1 MATNLQFITSQTVVE
16 NSSSF
21 IITDIFSAK
30 YDNYYLT
37 FDVGQTGVAA
47 TNINARLLD
56 SSNTEIS
63 NANYDTAI
71 LGMNFGSAFTE
82 YGLTNQTTI
91 KYFFLVTGDT
101 STGRASPSSVF
112 IHNPFSSSSY
122 TFLQGQ
128 SVRSTSYG
136 GKGIAVLK
144 ETTSCT
150 GIKFIPENGSA
161 TFRTSK
167 ISIYGVK

>member
-1 MATNLQFITSQTVVE
+1 MATNLEFIKSESVVDG
-16 NSSSF
+16 SSTFSV
-21 IITDIFSAK
+21 TDVFSDK
-30 YDNYYLT
+30 YDVYYLY

-56 SSNTEIS
+56 SSSTEIS

-71 LGMNFGSAFTE
+71 LGMNFGSAFDE
-82 YGLTNQTTI
+82 YIPTAQTTI
-91 KYFFLVTGDT
+91 KYFFLSTGDT
-101 STGRASPSSVF
+101 PAGRASPTGVY
-112 IHNPFSSSSY
+112 IYNPFSSSSY

-128 SVRSTSYG
+128 SIRSVSYG

-150 GIKFIPENGSA
+150 GIKFLPENGSA

-167 ISIYGVK
+167 VSVYGVK

>member
-1 MATNLQFITSQTVVE
+1 MATELQFIKSESVVDG
-16 NSSSF
+16 SSTFSV
-21 IITDIFSAK
+21 TDVFSDK
-30 YDNYYLT
+30 YEVYYLY

-56 SSNTEIS
+56 SSSTEIS

-71 LGMNFGSAFTE
+71 LGMNFGSAFNE
-82 YGLTNQTTI
+82 YALTGQTTI
-91 KYFFLVTGDT
+91 KYFFLSTGDT
-101 STGRASPSSVF
+101 SDGRASPTGVY
-112 IHNPFSSSSY
+112 IYNPFSSSSY

-128 SVRSTSYG
+128 SIRSTSYG

-150 GIKFIPENGSA
+150 GIKFLPENGSA

-167 ISIYGVK
+167 ISVYGVK